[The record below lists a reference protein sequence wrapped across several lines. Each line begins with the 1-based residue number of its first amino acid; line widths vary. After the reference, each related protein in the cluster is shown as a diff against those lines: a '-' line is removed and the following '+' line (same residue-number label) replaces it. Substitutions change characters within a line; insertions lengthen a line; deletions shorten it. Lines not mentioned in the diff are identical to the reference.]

1 MRHEEREESGTGI
14 EEGLTDEFT
23 MGETA
28 AEVVDPELRLQ
39 QALDVAYAYLA
50 KRDRTV
56 REVRRRLE
64 EREVDPVS
72 VEEALAE
79 LTDAGMLDDS
89 RYAARFAEDRRNL
102 DSWGASRI
110 ERRLVAVGVASEH
123 IEAAL
128 HMQEGEDEFGAALAA
143 LRRRY
148 ADPLPDPSA
157 RERALGYLVR
167 KGYAMEIA
175 YDAIRAHAREED

>member
-1 MRHEEREESGTGI
+1 MEHDALSAEFEDTSAEEQE
-14 EEGLTDEFT
+14 
-23 MGETA
+23 GETA
-28 AEVVDPELRLQ
+28 ADVVSPELRLQ
-39 QALDVAYAYLA
+39 QALDVGYAYLA

-64 EREVDPVS
+64 ERDVAPAT

-79 LTDAGMLDDS
+79 LVDAGMLDDAK
-89 RYAARFAEDRRNL
+89 YALRFAEDRRNL

-110 ERRLVAVGVASEH
+110 QRRLVDVGIASEH
-123 IEAAL
+123 VEAAL
-128 HMQEGEDEFGAALAA
+128 RLQEGEDEFGAALAA

-148 ADPLPDPSA
+148 TEPLPDARS

-175 YDAIRAHAREED
+175 YDAIRAHAHDED

>member
-1 MRHEEREESGTGI
+1 MEHDALRAEFA
-14 EEGLTDEFT
+14 DEQT
-23 MGETA
+23 GETA
-28 AEVVDPELRLQ
+28 AEVVSPELRLQ
-39 QALDVAYAYLA
+39 QALDIGYAYLA

-64 EREVDPVS
+64 EREVDAAS

-79 LTDAGMLDDS
+79 LVDAGMLDDAK
-89 RYAARFAEDRRNL
+89 YAVRFAEDRRNL

-110 ERRLVAVGVASEH
+110 QRRLLDVGIAGEH
-123 IEAAL
+123 VEAAL
-128 HMQEGEDEFGAALAA
+128 RMQEGEDEFGAALAA

-148 ADPLPDPSA
+148 TEPLPDAQS

-175 YDAIRAHAREED
+175 YDAIRAHAQDED

>member
-1 MRHEEREESGTGI
+1 MEDEAPEFEDVSVG
-14 EEGLTDEFT
+14 GLAT
-23 MGETA
+23 GETA

-39 QALDVAYAYLA
+39 RALDLAYAYLA

-56 REVRRRLE
+56 REVRRRLQ
-64 EREVDPVS
+64 EREVDPAS

-79 LTDAGMLDDS
+79 LTDAGMLDDA
-89 RYAARFAEDRRNL
+89 RYATRFAEDRRNL

-110 ERRLVAVGVASEH
+110 ERRLVEVGVTSEH

-128 HMQEGEDEFGAALAA
+128 RMQEGEDEFGAALCA

-148 ADPLPDPSA
+148 PDPLPDA
-157 RERALGYLVR
+157 QERERALGYLVR